1 MPDPLKRR
9 SREKLEAS
17 RTAPFEA
24 LGLAAVAG
32 LRSMAGP
39 ALLSRTM
46 RRGDV
51 ERLQGTPFAALGSPK
66 ISALLRL
73 LMVGEMIADKTP
85 FIPARTSAPALTG
98 RALSGA
104 LVGAALFAAAGQRPA
119 VGAMLG
125 VPPAIVAAYAGEKF
139 RVRGPEKLG
148 VPSSVLGL
156 LEDGIVLSFG
166 THLLR
171 RSRT

>member
-1 MPDPLKRR
+1 MRR
-9 SREKLEAS
+9 DVGSELAL
-17 RTAPFEA
+17 FEIV
-24 LGLAAVAG
+24 GLAAITG

-39 ALLSRTM
+39 ALLSRAM

-51 ERLQGTPFAALGSPK
+51 GRQGTPFAALDSPK
-66 ISALLRL
+66 VSALLRL

-104 LVGAALFAAAGQRPA
+104 LVGAALFAAAGRRPA

-125 VPPAIVAAYAGEKF
+125 VPPAIVAAYAGEKV
-139 RVRGPEKLG
+139 RVRGPEILG

-156 LEDGIVLSFG
+156 LEDSVVLSFG

-171 RSRT
+171 

>member
-1 MPDPLKRR
+1 MRR
-9 SREKLEAS
+9 NVGSELVL
-17 RTAPFEA
+17 FET
-24 LGLAAVAG
+24 LGLAAITG

-39 ALLSRTM
+39 ALLSRII

-66 ISALLRL
+66 VSAFLRL

-85 FIPARTSAPALTG
+85 YIPARTSAPALTG

-119 VGAMLG
+119 IGAMLG
-125 VPPAIVAAYAGEKF
+125 VPPAIVADYVGEKF

-156 LEDGIVLSFG
+156 IEDGIVLSFG
-166 THLLR
+166 TYLLQQ
-171 RSRT
+171 SRA

>member
-1 MPDPLKRR
+1 MRR
-9 SREKLEAS
+9 DVGSELAL
-17 RTAPFEA
+17 FETV
-24 LGLAAVAG
+24 GLAAITG

-39 ALLSRTM
+39 ALLSRAM

-51 ERLQGTPFAALGSPK
+51 GWLQGTPFAALGSPK
-66 ISALLRL
+66 VSALLRL

-98 RALSGA
+98 RALFGA
-104 LVGAALFAAAGQRPA
+104 LVGAALFAAAGRRPA

-125 VPPAIVAAYAGEKF
+125 VPPAVAAAYAGEKL

-148 VPSSVLGL
+148 VPDLVLAFV
-156 LEDGIVLSFG
+156 EDGIVLFG
-166 THLLR
+166 GAYLLR
-171 RSRT
+171 K